1 MTATEAKPQTDA
13 DESVDETVAETVVV
27 SYPADLSL
35 WGCQQIDTRHFKA
48 FLRKT
53 KGQVAAGDVWEE
65 FLDVGCCGNTL
76 DVPLQVESVE
86 GGDRMGEGTEI
97 EYIEREACGIRG
109 GWQVQ
114 SEGGPNKI

>member
-1 MTATEAKPQTDA
+1 MTTTETRRGEALDGEPATK
-13 DESVDETVAETVVV
+13 VVV

-35 WGCQQIDTRHFKA
+35 WGRQQISTHHFLA

-53 KGQVAAGDVWEE
+53 KGRVAPGDVWEE

-86 GGDRMGEGTEI
+86 GGDRMDEGTAI
-97 EYIEREACGIRG
+97 EYVEREACGIRG

-114 SEGGPNKI
+114 SAGGPNEI